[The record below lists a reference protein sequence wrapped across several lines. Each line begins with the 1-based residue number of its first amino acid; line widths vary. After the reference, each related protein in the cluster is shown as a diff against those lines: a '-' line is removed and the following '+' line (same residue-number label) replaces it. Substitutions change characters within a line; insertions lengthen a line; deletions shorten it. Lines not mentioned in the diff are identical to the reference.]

1 MPRRAQSLRLVVPSL
16 VVLAAFACG
25 DIRASSDEDVDGGS
39 VSPDGTSKSDAS
51 NASTDGAKPEPQRD
65 ASADAKA
72 TADERCSSLP
82 APDAAVPD
90 REWAQWRLPESS
102 PDAGTYRVDGAAVCD
117 RTTGLL
123 WERAPTTPKTWDD
136 ALAYCETLNLQGFTD
151 WRMPTRIEL
160 LSLVDFGTSKP
171 AISGAA
177 FPGTVI
183 DAGTPES
190 RYWTTT
196 RYPTLA
202 LRRYVVS
209 FDFGQALTVV
219 KDEVHAV
226 RCVRGGP

>member
-1 MPRRAQSLRLVVPSL
+1 M
-16 VVLAAFACG
+16 VLAAFACG
-25 DIRASSDEDVDGGS
+25 DLRASSDEPADGGPS
-39 VSPDGTSKSDAS
+39 SSDGAAAIDPWPSSPDA
-51 NASTDGAKPEPQRD
+51 AKPV
-65 ASADAKA
+65 A
-72 TADERCSSLP
+72 
-82 APDAAVPD
+82 APDAAVDAAPVADRCASIPLPDAAAPD

-102 PDAGTYRVDGAAVCD
+102 PAASSYRVETAAVCD

-136 ALAYCETLNLQGFTD
+136 AAVYCETLSLHGFTD

-171 AISGAA
+171 AINATA

-183 DAGTPES
+183 DAGSPES
-190 RYWTTT
+190 MYWTRTS
-196 RYPTLA
+196 YPTLA

-209 FDFGQALTVV
+209 FDFGQALTVP

-226 RCVRGGP
+226 RCVRGGV